1 MARELNSFG
10 EDVYG
15 LSGSIKL
22 DSSVKKILSYRP
34 ILANILKDSCTD
46 FSKFNVDEIISMI
59 DRIHME
65 SIPVGPGQTNDPI
78 DSRPQLHQSPEPFC
92 IPVLKG

>member
-10 EDVYG
+10 EDIYG

-34 ILANILKDSCTD
+34 IS
-46 FSKFNVDEIISMI
+46 
-59 DRIHME
+59 
-65 SIPVGPGQTNDPI
+65 
-78 DSRPQLHQSPEPFC
+78 
-92 IPVLKG
+92 